1 MGPLGW
7 QETVFIFVLALLLFG
22 PKKLPEL
29 GKTIG
34 KALTEFR
41 RASNDLKSTFD
52 REMANLEKETESLKE
67 ETNKI
72 HSEIQSSVHDGSY
85 NYDYNYHD
93 SGHDGYQPYETA
105 HSSSSTDSASATQ
118 GADHTSASNSV
129 ETASSNGTSAHEA
142 EAIPGVQGTVPVHTP
157 HTAEHKPVV
166 AEAHGAEPSKQT
178 A

>member
-7 QETVFIFVLALLLFG
+7 QETVLIFVLALLLFG

-72 HSEIQSSVHDGSY
+72 HSEIQSSVSDGSY

-93 SGHDGYQPYETA
+93 SGYDGYQPYESA
-105 HSSSSTDSASATQ
+105 SSTVSTDSASATQ
-118 GADHTSASNSV
+118 GADPSSTSNSV
-129 ETASSNGTSAHEA
+129 ETASTNGTSTHEP

-157 HTAEHKPVV
+157 HTAESKPARADV
-166 AEAHGAEPSKQT
+166 HGAEPSKQS